1 MKEFDFYYVIDIYS
15 KYARVVPLKGKKS
28 IATTNRFQKN
38 LDEFG
43 RKLNKIWVDKGKE
56 FCNRSIKSWLK
67 KQ

>member
-15 KYARVVPLKGKKS
+15 KYTRVVPLKGKKS
-28 IATTNRFQKN
+28 IATTNPFQKN
-38 LDEFG
+38 VDEFG